1 MTPEQLNQIADLIA
15 KSLEDWVPE
24 AVDAAVEA
32 RLKELNLSENADIK
46 EIKAQLKELVEKAK
60 FWSSKEEDLTE
71 TKELFVEALKGLR
84 KWDLSWIK
92 ANCRFNC

>member
-32 RLKELNLSENADIK
+32 RLKEINLSENADIK
-46 EIKAQLKELVEKAK
+46 
-60 FWSSKEEDLTE
+60 
-71 TKELFVEALKGLR
+71 
-84 KWDLSWIK
+84 
-92 ANCRFNC
+92 

>member
-1 MTPEQLNQIADLIA
+1 
-15 KSLEDWVPE
+15 VPE

-60 FWSSKEEDLTE
+60 F
-71 TKELFVEALKGLR
+71 
-84 KWDLSWIK
+84 
-92 ANCRFNC
+92 

>member
-46 EIKAQLKELVEKAK
+46 EIKSQLKELVEKAK
-60 FWSSKEEDLTE
+60 FWSSLWHMIEFKWL
-71 TKELFVEALKGLR
+71 LKKLVQYF
-84 KWDLSWIK
+84 LLLM
-92 ANCRFNC
+92 N